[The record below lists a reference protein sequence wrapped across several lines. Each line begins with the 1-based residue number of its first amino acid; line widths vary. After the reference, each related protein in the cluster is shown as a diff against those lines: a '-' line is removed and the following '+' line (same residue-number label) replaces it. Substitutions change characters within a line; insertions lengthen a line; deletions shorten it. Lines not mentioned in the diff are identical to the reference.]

1 MSNTAP
7 AAAPRASHPQD
18 GLPWW
23 KFPLVWM
30 VLSGPALVVVAGIA
44 TAIIAHSNPDPVIAP
59 DYLDGNAQGE
69 AGRAPKLAPAVT
81 GRNHAATPAEDH
93 PAGK

>member
-1 MSNTAP
+1 MSDTAP
-7 AAAPRASHPQD
+7 AAHPQD

-30 VLSGPALVVVAGIA
+30 VLGGPALVVVAGIV
-44 TAIIAHSNPDPVIAP
+44 TAIIAHSEPDPVIAH
-59 DYLDGNAQGE
+59 DYQDSSAQGGQE
-69 AGRAPKLAPAVT
+69 RARKLAPAVT